1 MNLSRALSGV
11 SKSFAK
17 RREFWP
23 NCESENTTKSP
34 VLKGRRRLSRQRS
47 VRCGACAI
55 LFSATS
61 FDGRSR
67 CRVNSAW
74 SAIHVSKARPLRP
87 NGKRTGR
94 VNSSSAFLPEPLTE
108 EEIKPAIRTAIR
120 ESVQQGCKI
129 LGRYRKNDAKA
140 QRPNYGKRV
149 NQSAREVLL
158 GPCCVGASV

>member
-34 VLKGRRRLSRQRS
+34 VLKGRRRRSRQRS

-61 FDGRSR
+61 SDGRLR
-67 CRVNSAW
+67 CRINGAWCHSCFKSA
-74 SAIHVSKARPLRP
+74 AVRP

-108 EEIKPAIRTAIR
+108 EEIQPAIRTAIR

-129 LGRYRKNDAKA
+129 SGRYRKNDAKA

-158 GPCCVGASV
+158 GP

>member
-34 VLKGRRRLSRQRS
+34 VLKERRRLSRQRS

-55 LFSATS
+55 LFSGTS

-74 SAIHVSKARPLRP
+74 SAIHVLKAWPLRP

-108 EEIKPAIRTAIR
+108 EEIKTGHTNCDPRIRAA
-120 ESVQQGCKI
+120 GLHD
-129 LGRYRKNDAKA
+129 LGKLSK
-140 QRPNYGKRV
+140 
-149 NQSAREVLL
+149 E
-158 GPCCVGASV
+158 

>member
-34 VLKGRRRLSRQRS
+34 VLKERRRLSRQRS

-61 FDGRSR
+61 FDGQSR

-74 SAIHVSKARPLRP
+74 SAIHFLKARPLRP

-108 EEIKPAIRTAIR
+108 EEIKTGHTNCDPRIGAAGL
-120 ESVQQGCKI
+120 QD
-129 LGRYRKNDAKA
+129 LGKVSK
-140 QRPNYGKRV
+140 
-149 NQSAREVLL
+149 E
-158 GPCCVGASV
+158 

>member
-23 NCESENTTKSP
+23 NCESENTTKNP

-74 SAIHVSKARPLRP
+74 SAIHVLKARPLRP

-94 VNSSSAFLPEPLTE
+94 VNRSSAFLPEPLTE

-129 LGRYRKNDAKA
+129 LEGIERMMLKLSDRTT
-140 QRPNYGKRV
+140 GKESINRREKFFLAL
-149 NQSAREVLL
+149 NAR
-158 GPCCVGASV
+158 GFC

>member
-1 MNLSRALSGV
+1 MNRSKVPSGV
-11 SKSFAK
+11 LKSFVK
-17 RREFWP
+17 KREFWP

-34 VLKGRRRLSRQRS
+34 VLKERRRLSRQRS

-55 LFSATS
+55 LFSGTS

-74 SAIHVSKARPLRP
+74 SAIHVLKAWPLRP

-140 QRPNYGKRV
+140 ERPNHGKRV

-158 GPCCVGASV
+158 SP